1 MLMPLE
7 LLCLRAAVSRLSLTR
22 RPVKGIQD
30 VFEQAKIVVKGS
42 SIKGNQMYDRWRSY
56 QEELSQAGGQ
66 HKNLHNLFRR
76 HVKPKKQHEIAR
88 MASLCSAV
96 CLASGVGLV
105 VDVGSGVGHLS
116 RQVFNISRVFFRR
129 LRKNSRR
136 TKLKLK
142 ESGSKTQGFFSLKTQ
157 EIGNFKV
164 NCRQNL

>member
-1 MLMPLE
+1 MPLE

-30 VFEQAKIVVKGS
+30 VFEQAKIVGKGS

-96 CLASGVGLV
+96 CLASGVKSV

-116 RQVFNISRVFFRR
+116 RQVFNVKVYIFCNRRASYFFLCNKIKYFQTSGIRSWLKSDIRR
-129 LRKNSRR
+129 CSIELHCD
-136 TKLKLK
+136 
-142 ESGSKTQGFFSLKTQ
+142 SGT
-157 EIGNFKV
+157 V
-164 NCRQNL
+164 

>member
-1 MLMPLE
+1 VLMPLE

-30 VFEQAKIVVKGS
+30 VFEQAKIVGKG
-42 SIKGNQMYDRWRSY
+42 SIKGNQMYDHWRSY

-96 CLASGVGLV
+96 CLASGVNNV
-105 VDVGSGVGHLS
+105 VDIG
-116 RQVFNISRVFFRR
+116 RVFFSALSCNVQATTRR
-129 LRKNSRR
+129 KFELGRF
-136 TKLKLK
+136 
-142 ESGSKTQGFFSLKTQ
+142 SG
-157 EIGNFKV
+157 
-164 NCRQNL
+164 

>member
-1 MLMPLE
+1 MPLE

-30 VFEQAKIVVKGS
+30 VFEQAKIVGKGS
-42 SIKGNQMYDRWRSY
+42 SIKGNQMYDQWRSY

-96 CLASGVGLV
+96 CLASGVNNV

-116 RQVFNISRVFFRR
+116 RQVFNVIFQNQIGSVTACISYV
-129 LRKNSRR
+129 L
-136 TKLKLK
+136 
-142 ESGSKTQGFFSLKTQ
+142 
-157 EIGNFKV
+157 
-164 NCRQNL
+164 